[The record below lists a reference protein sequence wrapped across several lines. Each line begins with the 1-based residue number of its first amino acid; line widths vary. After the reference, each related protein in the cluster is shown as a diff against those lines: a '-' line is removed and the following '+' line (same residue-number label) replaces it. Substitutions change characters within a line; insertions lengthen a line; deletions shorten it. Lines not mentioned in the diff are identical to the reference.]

1 MRIRWLVPAV
11 LALAWASIALAADL
25 TKIDRTIAKEPVYT
39 GKPKYC
45 LLVFGPEAKTKA
57 WLALDG
63 DVLYVDRN
71 CNGDLTGKEKR
82 VEMIYRSPSL
92 SVFQAGDV
100 IDGKTKHTSLRL
112 DLPEKAKGVS
122 LAITVEGNKREY
134 AGFVYEELV
143 FADRPQDAPI
153 VHFNGPPTLK
163 FVAPQKVELKRT
175 YLEIRAIYGAHGLGR
190 GTFAVQELCI
200 PIPEGVAE
208 FPHPKAGQDPIQ
220 VKFALAPDF

>member
-1 MRIRWLVPAV
+1 
-11 LALAWASIALAADL
+11 ALAADL

-82 VEMIYRSPSL
+82 VEMVYRSPSL

-122 LAITVEGNKREY
+122 LAITVEGKKREY
-134 AGFVYEELV
+134 AGFLHEELV

-153 VHFNGPPTLK
+153 VHFKG
-163 FVAPQKVELKRT
+163 
-175 YLEIRAIYGAHGLGR
+175 
-190 GTFAVQELCI
+190 
-200 PIPEGVAE
+200 
-208 FPHPKAGQDPIQ
+208 
-220 VKFALAPDF
+220 